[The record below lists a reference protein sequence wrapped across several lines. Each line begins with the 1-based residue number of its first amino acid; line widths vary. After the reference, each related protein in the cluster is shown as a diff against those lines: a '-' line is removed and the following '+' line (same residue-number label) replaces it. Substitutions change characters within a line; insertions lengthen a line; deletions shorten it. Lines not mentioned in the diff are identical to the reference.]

1 LPHAAAGGNVPR
13 RRLGAIPTGFVGSG
27 NFCILCSYEETTL
40 KSTVEQLSPTRVRI
54 NVEVPFDE
62 LKPSFDRAYRK
73 LASQVRI
80 PGFRPGKA
88 PARVLESRLGR
99 GVVLDE
105 VVNEAIPAKYL
116 EAVNGGEVRTL
127 GRPEIEVTKI
137 EDGDSLAFSAEV
149 DVRPDLTVPAVGELA
164 VSVDDLEVT
173 DDDVVTQL
181 DELRA
186 RFGTLTGV
194 ERPIRS
200 GDFVVIDLSATVDG
214 EDVEDAS
221 TTGLSYEV
229 GSGQLVDGID
239 EALEGA
245 EAGQTKTFTT
255 KLLAGEHAGKDADVA
270 VTVQSVKERELPT
283 ADDEFAQLASE
294 FDTLDE
300 LRSDLR
306 ERLVR
311 VNRMQQA
318 VQARDK
324 VLDALLDSTE
334 VPLPEAVVES
344 EIEVRKHDAVH
355 PFDHDE
361 AKFTEYLESQGENL
375 ADFDAKTREDAEKAV
390 KTQLVL
396 DAIADAESVA
406 VDDNELT
413 ERIIYQAQ
421 RFGISPDEYVQRA
434 QQSGQLGAIYADVRR
449 GKALASVVR
458 QATVTDAA
466 GEAIDMDELFGIAE
480 QDSTE
485 TAAGDPVAVA
495 AGAEDE
501 PGE

>member
-1 LPHAAAGGNVPR
+1 M
-13 RRLGAIPTGFVGSG
+13 
-27 NFCILCSYEETTL
+27 

-127 GRPEIEVTKI
+127 GRPDIEVTKI
-137 EDGDSLAFSAEV
+137 EDGETLSFSAEV
-149 DVRPDLTVPAVGELA
+149 DVRPDFTLPAFGELA
-164 VSVDDLEVT
+164 IGVDDVELTE
-173 DDDVVTQL
+173 DDVQTQL

-194 ERPIRS
+194 QRPVQT
-200 GDFVVIDLSATVDG
+200 GDFVVIDLSATVAG
-214 EDVEDAS
+214 EPVEDAS

-229 GSGQLVDGID
+229 GSGELVDGID
-239 EALEGA
+239 DALVGV
-245 EAGQTKTFTT
+245 EAGGTATFTT
-255 KLLAGEHAGKDADVA
+255 TLLAGEHSDQDAEVT
-270 VTVQSVKERELPT
+270 VTVQSVKERELPA
-283 ADDEFAQLASE
+283 ADDDFAQLASE

-300 LRSDLR
+300 LRDDLR
-306 ERLVR
+306 ERLGR
-311 VNRMQQA
+311 VKKMQQA

-324 VLDALLDSTE
+324 VLEALLAATE

-355 PFDHDE
+355 SFDHDE
-361 AKFTEYLESQGENL
+361 ARFAEWL
-375 ADFDAKTREDAEKAV
+375 AEQDQTAEQFDAEIREAAEKAV

-396 DAIADAESVA
+396 DSIADTESVN
-406 VDDNELT
+406 VSENELT
-413 ERIIYQAQ
+413 ERIVYQAQ
-421 RFGISPDEYVQRA
+421 RFGVSPDEYVQRA
-434 QQSGQLGAIYADVRR
+434 QQSGQLGAIFADVRR

-458 QATVTDAA
+458 QATVTDATGNA
-466 GEAIDMDELFGIAE
+466 VDMDELFGVQTPAGTDE
-480 QDSTE
+480 VDEVPAVVDATASGGPDS
-485 TAAGDPVAVA
+485 
-495 AGAEDE
+495 DE
-501 PGE
+501 